1 MYMTKQIKS
10 IYHKM
15 NLTMS
20 YNNMG
25 IENVV
30 PKEMDKLHHI
40 QLKNYKSVTCFIKI
54 ELYHQ
59 IYSLSWHMKM

>member
-1 MYMTKQIKS
+1 MTKQIKS

-40 QLKNYKSVTCFIKI
+40 QLKNYKSVMCFIKI

-59 IYSLSWHMKM
+59 IYSLSRHMKM

>member
-1 MYMTKQIKS
+1 MYMSKQKKS
-10 IYHKM
+10 IYDKM

-30 PKEMDKLHHI
+30 PKFKKKYLPH
-40 QLKNYKSVTCFIKI
+40 SIK
-54 ELYHQ
+54 
-59 IYSLSWHMKM
+59 K